1 MERQGAAEE
10 QVTHVGTDKGLR
22 GLVLRLPR
30 GTERC
35 HERAGSRR
43 GKSCKDGHSARL
55 HPLTWEQSGGVV
67 TQVTPDLSWLVG
79 VWGFLCYAL
88 HV

>member
-30 GTERC
+30 GTERGGT
-35 HERAGSRR
+35 ERDATKGQVPEGGTAAKMDSRPVCTPSPGS
-43 GKSCKDGHSARL
+43 S
-55 HPLTWEQSGGVV
+55 
-67 TQVTPDLSWLVG
+67 LVG
-79 VWGFLCYAL
+79 W
-88 HV
+88 